1 MPNLISKLF
10 ASLIAIGVLLV
21 APTYQVLKKQEDIAY
36 LNADQAVT
44 NFVENVRMKGFITPK
59 MVEDF
64 QQQLQVGNV
73 LYNVEMV
80 HKHKIYTPVYSNT
93 SDLNSYTGEYEVD
106 YEDYYWTQIKDF
118 LYGDNGNGDIPS
130 RVYKLEQG
138 DYFQVYVENKTKF
151 KSTMLFDYLTF
162 NILSDN
168 DVVISIP
175 KGGMVLNEDY

>member
-1 MPNLISKLF
+1 MPNLLSKLF
-10 ASLIAIGVLLV
+10 ASLIAIGVLLL

-36 LNADQAVT
+36 LNVDQTVT

-73 LYNVEMV
+73 LYDVEMV

-93 SDLNSYTGEYEVD
+93 SDLNSYTGEYKVD
-106 YEDYYWTQIKDF
+106 YEDFYWTQIKDY
-118 LYGDNGNGDIPS
+118 LYGNNGNGDIPS

-138 DYFQVYVENKTKF
+138 DYFQVEVKNKTKF

-162 NILSDN
+162 NLASDN
-168 DVVISIP
+168 DVVIDIP